1 MWLYKNKVLDISL
14 VNNEHIGFIYIITCI
29 NKNLKQYNKIYIGR
43 KMLSSNRKVRLTK
56 KEKLL
61 PENKRKTFKRTVK
74 ETDWKTYWGSSEDLK
89 KDINEY
95 GQENFSR
102 EILLLC
108 RDKTSMSF
116 YELYFQIKYDVLF
129 VDSYNKHI
137 ANTKFYK
144 GKITN
149 ETKMDTK

>member
-1 MWLYKNKVLDISL
+1 MWTYQ
-14 VNNEHIGFIYIITCI
+14 NNQEFEIPENAIGFIYKITCT
-29 NKNLKQYNKIYIGR
+29 NKDLEQYNKIYIGR

-61 PENKRKTFKRTVK
+61 PENKRKTFKRSIK
-74 ETDWKTYWGSSEDLK
+74 ETDWKTYWGSSDDLK
-89 KDINEY
+89 ADIKLL

-102 EILLLC
+102 EILLFL
-108 RDKTSMSF
+108 DNKTDTSF
-116 YELYFQIKYDVLF
+116 YEMYFQIKFDVLF

-144 GKITN
+144 GKIT
-149 ETKMDTK
+149 KL

>member
-1 MWLYKNKVLDISL
+1 MWTYQ
-14 VNNEHIGFIYIITCI
+14 NNQEFEIPENAIGFIYRIT
-29 NKNLKQYNKIYIGR
+29 NNLTQKIYVGR

-61 PENKRKTFKRTVK
+61 PENKRKTFKRSIK
-74 ETDWKTYWGSSEDLK
+74 ETDWKTYWGSSDDLK
-89 KDINEY
+89 SDIKLL

-102 EILLLC
+102 EILLFL
-108 RDKTSMSF
+108 DNKTDTSF
-116 YELYFQIKYDVLF
+116 YEMYFQIKFDVLF

-149 ETKMDTK
+149 EITTNFK